1 MRRTVFLDTHQRETI
16 SYHPPACPGR
26 CENIM
31 FDAIPAGLDTLFSPG
46 TTGAAAAAAAALLA
60 NKFVA
65 SGGGRCLL
73 GGRCRY
79 VPIPPAL
86 DPLGGI
92 DAFSLA
98 P

>member
-1 MRRTVFLDTHQRETI
+1 
-16 SYHPPACPGR
+16 
-26 CENIM
+26 M

-46 TTGAAAAAAAALLA
+46 TTGAAAAAATAAAAALLA
-60 NKFVA
+60 NKLVA

-86 DPLGGI
+86 DPLGCI
-92 DAFSLA
+92 YAFSLA

>member
-1 MRRTVFLDTHQRETI
+1 MSGLGEKGAGGSERE
-16 SYHPPACPGR
+16 
-26 CENIM
+26 
-31 FDAIPAGLDTLFSPG
+31 
-46 TTGAAAAAAAALLA
+46 AAAAAAAALLA
-60 NKFVA
+60 NRLVA